1 MEIACE
7 EMARAVGA
15 ALQRDEIT
23 VDECTVTLR
32 LPKLESSSE
41 DEDVS
46 EGFGGD
52 VCCMCRGR
60 VAFLD
65 HQPEHLIKQKD
76 EACCH
81 LCQTNFSHV
90 NSLALHLKT
99 AHPEYHIFCKHCKVY
114 MGRHLTKEWTADT
127 DKTPETPKEEPLD
140 EEVEEVIIENEY
152 VEIKYVKE
160 EEEEVV
166 VGKMGEREENSVTE
180 TPEDNQTVTRTLHD
194 HTYFSTHP
202 CSSIKD
208 TTNNAVMYSSSENV
222 LVFINETDTR
232 TSPEDSY
239 MKSEQ
244 QETPV
249 DDPTACRGVRD
260 HTYSSIQN
268 LANPMLLARQVL
280 NSSSENMDAFNN
292 KSDAPIS
299 PKDPES
305 TESEQDRIWKHELM
319 CRGLLDHSYFSRQIL
334 ANHTAPSEQ
343 VPSVNTRTSSIHNTS
358 KEKWMK
364 IQNPGSNVTMTDQG
378 TTEHS
383 SAPMVESSQLEYNVK
398 VEDDLCGSKPVQED
412 VVKGDEERIRR
423 RDHEDADS
431 SPTDNLQYESHD
443 DSDTVSCTSTDYN
456 CDTLEE
462 DCAITSWS
470 ACPKPCEIA
479 SQKSL
484 DSVDAVNSNPA
495 SSLYKDLQI
504 RTSRSKGPKTEKS
517 MKLYTCLLFKCSLC
531 GSVFVTEEKLL
542 NHQVEKHP
550 LAKYVCVRCL
560 KLFPKQSVFLRH
572 VCSMSK
578 GFRRESLSPSNNS
591 DKTKEP
597 LHTFLN
603 LAPSPA
609 ATESSKQPHSSQSVN
624 VINPA
629 KHLGTVSKSTS
640 HSLPNSPSTQKVPVQ
655 VMATRSSS
663 AEKKKVT
670 HLVLNENQGQVMTPI
685 SAVTQNQIG
694 QVQVLSL
701 LQANVVTRTP
711 SFSTSTLSSSSS
723 TLSASSPSSSST
735 SSSSTSST
743 SSPSSSSS
751 SSSSPSS
758 SSSSQGQGQMTSI
771 STVSQRKSVQM
782 QDLTPLQSR
791 VVAHTPSGSAAL
803 TVSIVLPQNHSS
815 FGVHLPHPLL
825 TQASSSNSIPSQT
838 GQQPE
843 SNVPFLDICRSSPST
858 QILPSSQAPLKI
870 VAMFVN
876 QSKELALQKRMR
888 QSWRAKAVFPCRQC
902 GAVSRQFSLGVRHR
916 YQHRGP
922 RLHRCQCGR
931 AFQQRMHLLRH
942 QVQHAEATRYVC
954 AACGQ
959 MFCGTQKLACHRP
972 LFRVTPTNKKR
983 NAQKECRN
991 MFQCYCGLSFT
1002 RPAALLWHLLKNS
1015 KTRKKRLKVSDLL
1028 DFA

>member
-1 MEIACE
+1 M
-7 EMARAVGA
+7 
-15 ALQRDEIT
+15 
-23 VDECTVTLR
+23 TLR
-32 LPKLESSSE
+32 VPKLESSSE
-41 DEDVS
+41 DEDVLG
-46 EGFGGD
+46 GFGGD

-60 VAFLD
+60 IAFLD
-65 HQPEHLIKQKD
+65 HQPEHLIKHKD
-76 EACCH
+76 EAYCH
-81 LCQTNFSHV
+81 FCQTNFSHM

-99 AHPEYHIFCKHCKVY
+99 THPEYHIFCKRCKVY
-114 MGRHLTKEWTADT
+114 MGRHLTKEWTAET

-140 EEVEEVIIENEY
+140 EEVEEVIIENEE

-166 VGKMGEREENSVTE
+166 VGKMEEREENSITE
-180 TPEDNQTVTRTLHD
+180 TPEDNKMVTRTLHD
-194 HTYFSTHP
+194 HTYFSTET
-202 CSSIKD
+202 CSSIRD
-208 TTNNAVMYSSSENV
+208 TTNNAVMYTSSENV

-244 QETPV
+244 QDTPV
-249 DDPTACRGVRD
+249 DDQTVCRGVRD
-260 HTYSSIQN
+260 HTYSSIQSLVN
-268 LANPMLLARQVL
+268 SMLPAKQVI
-280 NSSSENMDAFNN
+280 NSSTESMDVFDN
-292 KSDAPIS
+292 KTDTPIS

-319 CRGLLDHSYFSRQIL
+319 CRGLLDHTYFSRQIL
-334 ANHTAPSEQ
+334 ANHTALSKQ
-343 VPSVNTRTSSIHNTS
+343 VPSLNTCRSSIHNAGQ
-358 KEKWMK
+358 EKWLK
-364 IQNPGSNVTMTDQG
+364 IQNHRNNVTMTDQG
-378 TTEHS
+378 TTQHS
-383 SAPMVESSQLEYNVK
+383 SAPMLGSSQLEYNIK
-398 VEDDLCGSKPVQED
+398 VEDDLYEFKPVQED
-412 VVKGDEERIRR
+412 VVKGDGESIRR
-423 RDHEDADS
+423 RDPEDTDS
-431 SPTDNLQYESHD
+431 SPTDNLEYTSQD
-443 DSDTVSCTSTDYN
+443 DSDTISCTSADYN
-456 CDTLEE
+456 CDIVEE
-462 DCAITSWS
+462 DCTITSWN
-470 ACPKPCEIA
+470 AYQKHCEIA
-479 SQKSL
+479 NQKSL
-484 DSVDAVNSNPA
+484 DSVDSVNSNPA
-495 SSLYKDLQI
+495 TSLYKDLQI
-504 RTSRSKGPKTEKS
+504 STSLSKDPITEKS

-531 GSVFVTEEKLL
+531 GSVFITEEKLL

-560 KLFPKQSVFLRH
+560 KLFPKQSVFLQH

-591 DKTKEP
+591 NKTKEP

-603 LAPSPA
+603 LVPSPA
-609 ATESSKQPHSSQSVN
+609 ATESSKQPHSSQRVN
-624 VINPA
+624 VINTA
-629 KHLGTVSKSTS
+629 KNLGTVLKSTS
-640 HSLPNSPSTQKVPVQ
+640 HSLPNPPNSCTQKVPVQ

-663 AEKKKVT
+663 AEKKAAT

-694 QVQVLSL
+694 QVQVLSP
-701 LQANVVTRTP
+701 LQANVVTQTP
-711 SFSTSTLSSSSS
+711 SSSSS
-723 TLSASSPSSSST
+723 TLSASSSLSSSST
-735 SSSSTSST
+735 LSASSP

-758 SSSSQGQGQMTSI
+758 SSQILLSSQGQGQMTSI
-771 STVSQRKSVQM
+771 STVTQRKSARM
-782 QDLTPLQSR
+782 QDLTPLQSK
-791 VVAHTPSGSAAL
+791 VVAHTPTGSAAL
-803 TVSIVLPQNHSS
+803 TMSIVLPQNHSS

-825 TQASSSNSIPSQT
+825 SQACSPESIPSQT

-843 SNVPFLDICRSSPST
+843 SSVPFLDICRSSPST

-888 QSWRAKAVFPCRQC
+888 QSWRTKAVFSCRQC

-954 AACGQ
+954 AACGR
-959 MFCGTQKLACHRP
+959 MFCGTQNLACHRP

-983 NAQKECRN
+983 NAKKECRN
-991 MFQCYCGLSFT
+991 MFQCYCGLSFM

-1015 KTRKKRLKVSDLL
+1015 KTRKPRLKGVRLT
-1028 DFA
+1028 